1 VRRVRYCVAMS
12 LDGYIAGPNGEYDWI
27 PMDPD
32 IDFAA
37 ITAQFD
43 TYLVGRKTYEIAK
56 KMGHGLEPASARWFI
71 VSRTLA
77 ANTHPSA
84 TVVADI
90 EPLVAALKRELGKD
104 IWLFGGG
111 ELFRSL
117 LAAGLVDSVEVA
129 VLPVLLGGGI
139 QMLPPGAPRAG
150 LKLTNQRVY
159 AKTGTVML
167 EYDIVGKKTVATGRG
182 NRARAPVKTA
192 RRAGKRTA
200 PRT

>member
-1 VRRVRYCVAMS
+1 MRRVRYCVAAS

-43 TYLVGRKTYEIAK
+43 TYLVGRKTYEVAK
-56 KMGHGLEPASARWFI
+56 KMGQGLEPASARWFI
-71 VSRTLA
+71 VSRTLPEGE
-77 ANTHPSA
+77 HSSA
-84 TVVADI
+84 KVVHDI
-90 EPLVAALKRELGKD
+90 EPLVADLRRETGKD

-117 LAAGLVDSVEVA
+117 LAAGLVDTVEVA

-139 QMLPPGAPRAG
+139 PLLSPGAPQARLA
-150 LKLTNQRVY
+150 LTRHHVY

-167 EYDIVGKKTVATGRG
+167 EYDVVR
-182 NRARAPVKTA
+182 PS
-192 RRAGKRTA
+192 
-200 PRT
+200 

>member
-1 VRRVRYCVAMS
+1 MRRLRYCVAMS

-43 TYLVGRKTYEIAK
+43 TYVVGRKTYEMAK

-71 VSRTLA
+71 VSRSLP
-77 ANTHPSA
+77 ANAHRSA
-84 TVVADI
+84 KVIADI
-90 EPLVAALKRELGKD
+90 APVLLELKQESGKD

-117 LAAGLVDSVEVA
+117 LAAQLVDTVELA

-139 QMLPPGAPRAG
+139 QMLPPGARRTR
-150 LKLTNQRVY
+150 LKLTKQRIY
-159 AKTGTVML
+159 PKTGTVML
-167 EYDIVGKKTVATGRG
+167 EYDVVRERTTAAGRG
-182 NRARAPVKTA
+182 DRAREPAKTK
-192 RRAGKRTA
+192 RRAGTRT
-200 PRT
+200 PRRM